1 MSPSRRSQATALGV
15 GALVGLVVAGLGG
28 RLAMRVVALA
38 DGREDFG
45 LTTEGGNVVGDVT
58 LGGTLFILLLG
69 VAQGVL
75 GALLYLALRRWLP
88 VRPWLA
94 AVVFALFVLGLGLG
108 QVTNGNEAD
117 FVFVNAV
124 VSLVAFG
131 CVILVLGLVL
141 PPLIERIS
149 PRRISPSLWGRGL
162 VAAVVV
168 LAVVFGAVSVNDAL
182 EIAAGERAPG

>member
-1 MSPSRRSQATALGV
+1 MSPSLRSQATALGV
-15 GALVGLVVAGLGG
+15 GALVGLVVAGVGG

-94 AVVFALFVLGLGLG
+94 TVVFALFVLGLGLG
-108 QVTNGNEAD
+108 QVINGNEAD
-117 FVFVNAV
+117 FVFVNTV

-168 LAVVFGAVSVNDAL
+168 LAVVVGAVSVNDAL